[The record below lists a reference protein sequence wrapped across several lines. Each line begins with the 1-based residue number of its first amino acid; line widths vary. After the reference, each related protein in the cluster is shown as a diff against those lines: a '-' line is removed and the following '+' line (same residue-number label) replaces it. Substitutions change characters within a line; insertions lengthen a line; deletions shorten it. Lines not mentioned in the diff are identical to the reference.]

1 MSQGWRLDYES
12 EVAAMSLAWLRRRRI
27 EAHIAAGAL
36 FGMIAKALPESGVRR
51 VDASA
56 LLAQLG
62 MMEPE

>member
-1 MSQGWRLDYES
+1 
-12 EVAAMSLAWLRRRRI
+12 MSLAWLRRRRI